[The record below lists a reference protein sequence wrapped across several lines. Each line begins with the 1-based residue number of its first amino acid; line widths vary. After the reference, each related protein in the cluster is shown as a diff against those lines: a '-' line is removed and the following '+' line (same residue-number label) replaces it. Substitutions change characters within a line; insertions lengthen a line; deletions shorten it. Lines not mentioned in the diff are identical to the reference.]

1 MTHTLDEEAQGR
13 AALYALG
20 ALDPDEAREFEGH
33 AAECEACADELR
45 CFRAVAA
52 ALAVAPG
59 EAEPPASVRSRLMTL
74 ASEEGGR
81 KTGDEASTDAAG
93 AQSSR
98 ASAAAGGPN
107 LLGAAAGYLVVRK
120 DEGKWRPTGDA
131 GVSYKLLYADKERG
145 TYTTLVRMEPGA
157 RIPAHRHVGVEQCLV
172 LEGDLRAG
180 ELSMSAGDF
189 NCSLAGSV
197 HGEIVADTGA
207 LLLFVSPDHYEVIE
221 PHAHR
226 AS

>member
-20 ALDPDEAREFEGH
+20 ALDPDEARQFEGH
-33 AAECEACADELR
+33 AASCEECAKELR
-45 CFRAVAA
+45 CFESVAA

-59 EAEPPASVRSRLMTL
+59 EAEPPASVRTRLLTHV
-74 ASEEGGR
+74 SEENGR
-81 KTGDEASTDAAG
+81 KTAD
-93 AQSSR
+93 
-98 ASAAAGGPN
+98 GPN

-120 DEGKWRPTGDA
+120 EEGKWRPTGDD
-131 GVSYKLLYADKERG
+131 GISYKLLYADRERG

-180 ELSMSAGDF
+180 DQKMSAGDF

-197 HGEIVADTGA
+197 HGEIVTDTGA

-221 PHAHR
+221 PHAH
-226 AS
+226 

>member
-1 MTHTLDEEAQGR
+1 MSHITLDEEAQAR

-20 ALDPDEAREFEGH
+20 ALDPDEARQFEEH
-33 AAECEACADELR
+33 AAGCEECSKELR
-45 CFRAVAA
+45 CFESVAA

-59 EAEPPASVRSRLMTL
+59 EAEPPASVRTRLMTL
-74 ASEEGGR
+74 VSEEDGR
-81 KTGDEASTDAAG
+81 KTGDEAPADAAG
-93 AQSSR
+93 QR
-98 ASAAAGGPN
+98 APHAHATADGPN

-131 GVSYKLLYADKERG
+131 GISYKLLYADRERG

-180 ELSMSAGDF
+180 VL
-189 NCSLAGSV
+189 
-197 HGEIVADTGA
+197 
-207 LLLFVSPDHYEVIE
+207 
-221 PHAHR
+221 
-226 AS
+226 